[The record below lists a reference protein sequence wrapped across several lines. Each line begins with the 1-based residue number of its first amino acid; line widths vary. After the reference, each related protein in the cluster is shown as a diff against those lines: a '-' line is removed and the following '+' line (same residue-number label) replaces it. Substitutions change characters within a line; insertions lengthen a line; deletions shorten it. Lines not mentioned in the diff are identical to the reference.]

1 MLALV
6 LAGTGCAA
14 SMSPAVATPSAMP
27 QEAAAGAA
35 ADAPMAES
43 VQSTGTPSNAKSAST
58 TPASRTALPSSTA
71 AKTTATTTADGK
83 KTQEGAQSPDFLIM
97 YNGDVSMMV
106 DDGKVASTLDKIIDA
121 SEAAGGHLGTR
132 RDLGVT
138 IRVPSVHFREVLAKI
153 GELGEMTHQSIT
165 AEDVS
170 EEYHDAEV
178 RLVNMKAA
186 QKRLQEFL
194 AKSANMNDMLTL
206 ERELERISMDID
218 RVEGRMRFLREHV
231 AFSTLTVS
239 LTARPKS
246 QPVIAGGG
254 GVKPVTTSPRIMRLQ
269 AGWLDNLGVDKLVN
283 N

>member
-1 MLALV
+1 MQD
-6 LAGTGCAA
+6 
-14 SMSPAVATPSAMP
+14 AVATQAAPEAMADSP
-27 QEAAAGAA
+27 QAAGS
-35 ADAPMAES
+35 APM
-43 VQSTGTPSNAKSAST
+43 SNAKSASATPVSMT
-58 TPASRTALPSSTA
+58 TPPAPTA
-71 AKTTATTTADGK
+71 AKTSVATADAK
-83 KTQEGAQSPDFLIM
+83 KTEGAQSPDFLIM

-106 DDGKVASTLDKIIDA
+106 DDGKVASVLDKIIDI
-121 SEAAGGHLGTR
+121 SEGAGGHLGTR

-138 IRVPSVHFREVLAKI
+138 VRIPSVHFRETLAKV
-153 GELGEMTHQSIT
+153 GELGEITHQSIT

-218 RVEGRMRFLREHV
+218 RVEGRMRFLKEHV
-231 AFSTLTVS
+231 AFSTLTIS

-246 QPVIAGGG
+246 QPVVAGGG
-254 GVKPVTTSPRIMRLQ
+254 AKPVSSSPRIMRLQ
-269 AGWLDNLGVDKLVN
+269 AEWLDNLGVDKLVN
-283 N
+283 

>member
-6 LAGTGCAA
+6 LAGTGCGGSPMPASAA
-14 SMSPAVATPSAMP
+14 PAS
-27 QEAAAGAA
+27 GAQ
-35 ADAPMAES
+35 DAPQAMTES
-43 VQSTGTPSNAKSAST
+43 VQSASDAPMSNAKSTSATPVSMT
-58 TPASRTALPSSTA
+58 TSPAPTS
-71 AKTTATTTADGK
+71 AKTTVATADAK
-83 KTQEGAQSPDFLIM
+83 KTESAQSPDFLIM

-106 DDGKVASTLDKIIDA
+106 DDGKVASVLDKIIDI
-121 SEAAGGHLGTR
+121 SEGAGGHLGTR

-138 IRVPSVHFREVLAKI
+138 VRVPSVHFRETLAKV
-153 GELGEMTHQSIT
+153 GELGEITHQSIT

-194 AKSANMNDMLTL
+194 ARSANMNDMLTL

-218 RVEGRMRFLREHV
+218 RVEGRMRFLKEHV
-231 AFSTLTVS
+231 AFSTLTIA

-246 QPVIAGGG
+246 QPIIAGGG
-254 GVKPVTTSPRIMRLQ
+254 GGGGKVSSSPRIMHLQ
-269 AGWLDNLGVDKLVN
+269 AEWLDNLGVDKLVN
-283 N
+283 

>member
-6 LAGTGCAA
+6 LAGTGCGASAMPASAA
-14 SMSPAVATPSAMP
+14 PSAMP
-27 QEAAAGAA
+27 AQDQSSAAPEA
-35 ADAPMAES
+35 MAES
-43 VQSTGTPSNAKSAST
+43 VQSTGAPSSNTSAKTASMAMPPPTT
-58 TPASRTALPSSTA
+58 TPTA
-71 AKTTATTTADGK
+71 AKTTSTASDPK
-83 KTQEGAQSPDFLIM
+83 KTESAQSPDFLIM

-106 DDGKVASTLDKIIDA
+106 DDGKVASTLDKIIDI
-121 SEAAGGHLGTR
+121 SETNGGHLGVR

-138 IRVPSVHFREVLAKI
+138 VRVPSVHFREALAKI
-153 GELGEMTHQSIT
+153 GELGEITHQSIT

-178 RLVNMKAA
+178 RLTNMKAA

-218 RVEGRMRFLREHV
+218 RVEGRMRFLKEHV
-231 AFSTLTVS
+231 AFSTLTIS

-246 QPVIAGGG
+246 QPVVAGGG
-254 GVKPVTTSPRIMRLQ
+254 GKPVSSSPRIMHLR
-269 AGWLDNLGVDKLVN
+269 AEWLDNLGVDKLVN
-283 N
+283 